1 MEIEANK
8 TNNNQV
14 DDNEVLEEID
24 VFVRIPKKEL
34 YMLHYPL
41 RPYEAGISKYETIE
55 GVRGKPLQNKLDI
68 DVKVSNDCENFV
80 QAQGEVRYE
89 LTSKNIKNRTN
100 YCVGKIEKNSL
111 ILIPVNHC
119 LQMRKS
125 FAELDEKFKDPKK
138 AKKEQAQAD
147 DEKKDTEIQDT
158 AAQLRR
164 GENVKQIERKMRT
177 FKFQKQLLDSEQEVP
192 LRFSKKESHESRKLV
207 QSLIDPPT
215 DVKELKPLDKNEYL
229 KFLF

>member
-1 MEIEANK
+1 MEIEANNSNK
-8 TNNNQV
+8 N

-24 VFVRIPKKEL
+24 VYVRIPKKEL

-55 GVRGKPLQNKLDI
+55 GIRGKPLQNKLDI
-68 DVKVSNDCENFV
+68 DVKVSNECENYA
-80 QAQGEVRYE
+80 QAQNEVRYE
-89 LTSKNIKNRTN
+89 LTSKNINNRTN

-125 FAELDEKFKDPKK
+125 FADLDEKFKDPKK
-138 AKKEQAQAD
+138 VKKEKAEA
-147 DEKKDTEIQDT
+147 DEKRDSEIQDV
-158 AAQLRR
+158 AAQLKR

-177 FKFQKQLLDSEQEVP
+177 YNFQKKLLDSEQEIP
-192 LRFSKKESHESRKLV
+192 LRFSKKESHDSRRLV
-207 QSLIDPPT
+207 QSLLDPPT
-215 DVKELKPLDKNEYL
+215 EVKELKTLDKNEYL
-229 KFLF
+229 KYLF